1 MAISRSIISWDLFFQ
16 AKDYTE
22 IYRMLVTNYK
32 AIYGSDINLAINTA
46 DGEFI
51 RTLAVILYDFSKLA
65 SDTYNSIDIN
75 NAKGKLLDNLVLL
88 SGNLIRKKDVATEF
102 TATLSWD
109 GGNIDYSTSDII
121 IAEDIDGNYWEII
134 PVDEVTQILSAG
146 TLVTMKSQ
154 SVGEYNLPI
163 EDFPIREIRKNA
175 NYVSAEDI
183 ELDDIILNIRGSVA
197 ETDAHLKARKKES
210 LSFNSTSLIDS
221 IRDEVLNNIY
231 SVDDIKIYSSVVNGG
246 LTIPLWNGTAL
257 ISGGVTIPKHDVF
270 VLVKPQEDVNI
281 VQNGVT
287 SKAIVDVLKRK
298 ITLGIS
304 TFQTAIGIQN
314 VTSITIGLFYR
325 IETLGDTDWNTVFG
339 TTGVTYSDGDTGI
352 AIVVGTGTGTVS
364 DANYKTEVIELD
376 SVFPGYIEIYRYYIS
391 QPYNPHIRINYTS
404 TNSGF
409 NEAATL
415 TRIREALYKLAK
427 DYPIN
432 RNIST
437 TEVNSVAFNAG
448 NLDPLNPTFVI
459 DSIWI
464 KFASAPTSSSSEVTV
479 NNGYW
484 YVNGLDDVKITLV
497 VTP

>member
-102 TATLSWD
+102 TTTLSWVGD
-109 GGNIDYSTSDII
+109 DISYSISDII
-121 IAEDIDGNYWEII
+121 IAEDIDGNYWEIT
-134 PVDEVTQILSAG
+134 PVGAVTEILSTG

-163 EDFPIREIRKNA
+163 ETFPIREIRKNA

-231 SVDDIKIYSSVVNGG
+231 SVDDIKIYSSVVDGG

-270 VLVKPQEDVNI
+270 VLVKPQENVTI
-281 VQNGVT
+281 TENGVT
-287 SKAIVDVLKRK
+287 SEAIVDVLKRK

-304 TFQTAIGIQN
+304 TMQDNI
-314 VTSITIGLFYR
+314 
-325 IETLGDTDWNTVFG
+325 
-339 TTGVTYSDGDTGI
+339 
-352 AIVVGTGTGTVS
+352 

-376 SVFPGYIEIYRYYIS
+376 SVFPGYTETYRYYIS
-391 QPYNPHIRINYTS
+391 QPYNPYIRINYTS
-404 TNSGF
+404 TNGGF

-432 RNIST
+432 KNIST

-464 KFASAPTSSSSEVTV
+464 KFASAPTSSSSEVIV

-484 YVNGLDDVKITLV
+484 YVNGLNDAKITLV
-497 VTP
+497 TT

>member
-102 TATLSWD
+102 TTTLSWVGD
-109 GGNIDYSTSDII
+109 DISYSISDII
-121 IAEDIDGNYWEII
+121 IAEDIDGNYWEIT
-134 PVDEVTQILSAG
+134 PVGAVTEILSTG

-163 EDFPIREIRKNA
+163 ETFPIREIRKNA

-231 SVDDIKIYSSVVNGG
+231 SVDDIKIYSSVVDGG

-270 VLVKPQEDVNI
+270 VLVKPQENVTI
-281 VQNGVT
+281 AENGVT
-287 SKAIVDVLKRK
+287 SEAIVDVLKRK

-304 TFQTAIGIQN
+304 TMQDNI
-314 VTSITIGLFYR
+314 
-325 IETLGDTDWNTVFG
+325 
-339 TTGVTYSDGDTGI
+339 
-352 AIVVGTGTGTVS
+352 

-376 SVFPGYIEIYRYYIS
+376 SVFPGYTETYRYYIS
-391 QPYNPHIRINYTS
+391 QPYNPYIRINYTS
-404 TNSGF
+404 TNGGF

-432 RNIST
+432 KNIST

-464 KFASAPTSSSSEVTV
+464 KFASAPTSSSSEVIV

-484 YVNGLDDVKITLV
+484 YVNGLNDAKITLV
-497 VTP
+497 TT

>member
-102 TATLSWD
+102 TTTLSWVGD
-109 GGNIDYSTSDII
+109 GISYSISDII
-121 IAEDIDGNYWEII
+121 IAEDIDGNYWEIT
-134 PVDEVTQILSAG
+134 PVGAVTEILSTG

-183 ELDDIILNIRGSVA
+183 ELNDIILNIRGSVA

-231 SVDDIKIYSSVVNGG
+231 SVDDIKIYNSVVGGG
-246 LTIPLWNGTAL
+246 LTIPLWNGTTS

-287 SKAIVDVLKRK
+287 SEAIVDVLKRK

-304 TFQTAIGIQN
+304 TMQANI
-314 VTSITIGLFYR
+314 
-325 IETLGDTDWNTVFG
+325 
-339 TTGVTYSDGDTGI
+339 
-352 AIVVGTGTGTVS
+352 
-364 DANYKTEVIELD
+364 DANYRTEVIELD
-376 SVFPGYIEIYRYYIS
+376 SVFPGYTETYRYYIS
-391 QPYNPHIRINYTS
+391 QPYNPYIRINYTS
-404 TNSGF
+404 TNGGF

-432 RNIST
+432 KNIST

-464 KFASAPTSSSSEVTV
+464 KFASTPTSSSSEVIV

-484 YVNGLDDVKITLV
+484 YVNDLNDVKITLV